1 MKKPRPPLELI
12 AREKFLGNLKYWR
25 KISKL
30 WGFQGSGNSATY
42 WRQQTYY
49 GGSVSPGFHEFTRL
63 TGMDKSI
70 RHSTKGIKRAWL
82 YLNRSKAERKLGR
95 PNIQHP
101 ATIASNVN
109 TRIRSAINQEVEVT
123 NRRLDQGLF
132 DTKSPPLALPAWFDR
147 NNPTHTRQL
156 FVEWVLAGKGIVPHD
171 EEEDPYQVVIATFS
185 ILSDV
190 LGATIEGPFASSF
203 ETVESY
209 VVTVCD
215 DRVCQTEVR
224 PRQVQLPCWAFRIR
238 VPQNSVVFANSDPF
252 IQRIYNNVEATLPEA
267 SQHPSMQGPTTPGNP
282 VNEIWNGSYLR
293 KSFLT
298 YTGMKVAD
306 KIDYFFAAIDNGY
319 KKKKKKKGFKKF
331 IGIVIAIVIVVVAV
345 ISGQWYAASAGFAI
359 TGVVTAATIVG
370 IAIAVVVAATIISLA
385 IMVGNML
392 GLSEYMGALVAFSD
406 MMSPL
411 VRVAQIIVIIY
422 SIVNIVQQVAQQ
434 ASRQAAEQAA
444 QQGAQQGAQSA
455 TGQATTTM
463 GQQAVQGV
471 AKPTLQNYAKGAFD
485 VAKEQIFGSGPK
497 GSFGPEAID
506 KAVRAGN
513 YVANKYYE
521 AKNEKMVREL
531 NKEAALLAQEQEF
544 LEQYKTNH
552 VLMDMIRAEPL
563 LSAAAESQYA
573 NIYDRPYEWWAT
585 PYHLGCMQ
593 ANTVHAML
601 YLDD

>member
-30 WGFQGSGNSATY
+30 WGFEGSGNSATY
-42 WRQQTYY
+42 WRWQTYY

-63 TGMDKSI
+63 TGLDKSI

-109 TRIRSAINQEVEVT
+109 TRIRSAINQEVKVT

-132 DTKSPPLALPAWFDR
+132 DTKSPPLELPVWFDR

-156 FVEWVLAGKGIVPHD
+156 FVEWVLARKGIVPHD
-171 EEEDPYQVVIATFS
+171 EEEDPYQIVIATFS
-185 ILSDV
+185 VLSDV

-215 DRVCQTEVR
+215 DRVCQTEVKA
-224 PRQVQLPCWAFRIR
+224 RQVQLPCWAFRIR
-238 VPQNSVVFANSDPF
+238 VPPNSVVFANSDPF
-252 IQRIYNNVEATLPEA
+252 IQRIYDNVEATLPEA
-267 SQHPSMQGPTTPGNP
+267 SQHPSMQGPTTPGDP
-282 VNEIWNGSYLR
+282 VNEIWNGAYLR

-298 YTGMKVAD
+298 YTGMKVVD
-306 KIDYFFAAIDNGY
+306 KIEYFFAAIDNGY
-319 KKKKKKKGFKKF
+319 KKKKKKKGFKSF
-331 IGIVIAIVIVVVAV
+331 IGIIIAIVIVVVAV
-345 ISGQWYAASAGFAI
+345 ISGQWYAANAGFAI
-359 TGVVTAATIVG
+359 AATATVVTITVG
-370 IAIAVVVAATIISLA
+370 IAITIVVAATIISLA

-392 GLSEYMGALVAFSD
+392 GLSEYMGALVAFSN
-406 MMSPL
+406 MMAPL
-411 VRVAQIIVIIY
+411 VRVAQVITVIY

-434 ASRQAAEQAA
+434 ASQQAA
-444 QQGAQQGAQSA
+444 QQAVQQGTQSA
-455 TGQATTTM
+455 TGQAASTV

-471 AKPTLQNYAKGAFD
+471 AKPTLQNYAKAAFN
-485 VAKEQIFGSGPK
+485 VAKEQVIGSGPK
-497 GSFGPEAID
+497 GSFGPEAIG
-506 KAVRAGN
+506 KAMQAGN

-531 NKEAALLAQEQEF
+531 NKEATLLAQEQEF

-573 NIYDRPYEWWAT
+573 NIYDRPYEWWST
-585 PYHLGCMQ
+585 PFHLGCMQ
-593 ANTVHAML
+593 ANTVHALM
-601 YLDD
+601 YLDA